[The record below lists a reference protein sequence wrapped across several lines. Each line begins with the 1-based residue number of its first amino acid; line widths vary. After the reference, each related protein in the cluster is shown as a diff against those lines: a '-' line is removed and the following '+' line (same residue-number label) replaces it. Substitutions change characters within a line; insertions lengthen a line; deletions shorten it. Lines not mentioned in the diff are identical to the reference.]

1 MSRQLTAEDFGAMS
15 LEPPGAT
22 TSPPPN
28 PTQPPL
34 PIDFGSLSLEPPEP
48 ITDGNSDRA
57 RLNPIS
63 AFTKGMWTSMTSGNV
78 EMLGAAMEALAV
90 ASGSEADATIGRDI
104 QAWIRS
110 KADKSD
116 TPMDWDK
123 AMGQEGFQFGD
134 IAGFASWIT
143 ALTGS
148 AVGSMVAPIA
158 AGAAG
163 GALGGAAGTVVPGV
177 GNVAGASVGAF
188 TGAFSAGAILNI
200 GETYAQLIAEKVDP
214 KTAATAA
221 LTVGTGIGVL
231 DTLALGKVLKLT
243 GANEIKNK
251 AVSSFVRDVTASYA
265 KGAAGE
271 GITEMAQSAIRE
283 ATAEILS
290 DDPDGPDAQ
299 ERIMSILHEGLAGA
313 LGGGFIAGA
322 GRAGQRILPGSESD
336 PGATPPAE
344 PTPDDFGEMATE
356 PPTPEPA
363 PAPAPAPEPAP
374 RTPTVPSTPVEPT
387 PEVVPAPVEPTP
399 VEPTPEVVPTPVEPT
414 PDDFGAMTTEP
425 PAPAPEPQSP
435 VAGEGPLLDPAP
447 PPAGGPSPAPS
458 SIEGVTGNE
467 AILDTPDKEYK
478 VRYRIVDVQKMQPS
492 HNAQTFAK
500 NEVYP
505 EGVQERMYHSSRAA
519 QADVIA
525 KSQKVKPWQ
534 LVNTDAT
541 AIGGPPQATPSG
553 IVLGGNGRMMI
564 MQRAYTQGTAEGYR
578 QYLIEHAEQFGMT
591 AEQVRSIENPGLV
604 REIEGAPTDIE
615 GLRTLGRDLNK
626 DFKKALS
633 EVEEAVSAG
642 KSISVESAESISLH
656 FDEKNTLR
664 QIMAK
669 QPAVFRDALLK
680 DGVLSETD
688 LPKYFTSD
696 GALNQAGKNFVE
708 NALLGASIGDA
719 DLLQTLQSSA
729 STVAKLERIIPQTIE
744 LNNRDDAWNIMPDV
758 KEAARQVV
766 AAQIRGVPI
775 GDQLGQGGLFGG
787 GPSSEIQAIARVL
800 AKKPLEVSA
809 IFRKFAGEARQDVKG
824 QPSMFGPAD
833 PNEAFARIFEMDPA
847 QASEGKP
854 DEGSYP
860 FEGQAPKRREPVTP
874 KAAKLDTPPALV
886 RRSEIIARLSEAL
899 GGLPIRIGRI
909 RGSKRVRGRYF
920 TKAEVVRLRKAND
933 IQTIMHEAGHHLNKL
948 LYGGKGGKLE
958 TKELKPFADEF
969 GKIATKG
976 DVLAEGFAEYVRM
989 YLTEP
994 DAAMD
999 AAPKFT
1005 KSFTEK
1011 LAEFP
1016 DIRDVLL
1023 GTRQDIR
1030 RYLEQPATA
1039 KILSH
1044 ISAEDAPV
1052 RKGWWSSFYTNILDS
1067 LNPLQEVV
1075 KAMEKKSGNKLA
1087 TEKNAYEV
1095 ARLFAGW
1102 TGKADHF
1109 LTMGTFDAKTLE
1121 RTGESLKDILKPI
1134 EGKLDDLRVYLVARR
1149 VVEKTGQGMETG
1161 IDITDAKTAI
1171 AELETPELKK
1181 AAERLYAYQDEVLNY
1196 LRDSDYLSDEQY
1208 ELIKKMNENYVP
1220 FYRIQDEAGGGRKGG
1235 SGKSMADLWNPLK
1248 RMKGSTREIID
1259 PLESIVKNTFTFI
1272 NLAERNNIGL
1282 RLAAQAE
1289 STEGGGRWVEPV
1301 PPNMKPQSFSID
1313 MIKGALKS
1321 AGMETDSIVNEDMEA
1336 VATLFSPDK
1345 SPSPGENIISVFK
1358 QGESKLYQVDPDLY
1372 RALKTLD
1379 QESAN
1384 IIITI
1389 LSKPAKVLRLGATGV
1404 SPEFLSRN
1412 IIRDAETAYIQSRNG
1427 FIPGVDT
1434 FRGLFAVLKKGELY
1448 EEAIR
1453 AGVIGAALASM
1464 DRKTLK
1470 SNLDDMMASPM
1481 QYVVRHPVE
1490 AARWFSEQ
1498 LEMAT
1503 RLGEYRKARK
1513 RGKSPRESALDAR
1526 EVTLDFAVMGASTQS
1541 VNKIVAFFSA
1551 TLNGTKKMLQTFKE
1565 NPKGATIRSLVGIT
1579 LPSIMLY
1586 AINRDD
1592 EEYKELPRW
1601 QKDFFWMI
1609 PTKGTPIASKTS
1621 FIPVPKPFLFGV
1633 VFGSSVERIM
1643 EWVDTQDSTAFDG
1656 LVNSAWQAAAPGFVP
1671 TAALPVIEMWANKS
1685 MFTGRSLV
1693 PGYLERLPEEH
1704 QYEPWTSEFSKGMAG
1719 MFGDAGLPISP
1730 IKIENAIF
1738 GYTAGAGRAVV
1749 QTIDPLLGQDGP
1761 EKTSKTWADI
1771 PGLRAF
1777 AVRKTGSTQSMQQFY
1792 DRIDKLSKK
1801 DAAWQFSKRYPGRID
1816 DARLTPVERKE
1827 YTYLKARQR
1836 RMSNLSSQIRKVES
1850 SDRTGDEKRDRIQ
1863 QIHNIRKKL
1872 AADTMARVRKFRK

>member
-1 MSRQLTAEDFGAMS
+1 MSRQLTAADFGAMTA
-15 LEPPGAT
+15 EPPGAT
-22 TSPPPN
+22 PPPS
-28 PTQPPL
+28 
-34 PIDFGSLSLEPPEP
+34 PIDFGALSLEPPEP
-48 ITDGNSDRA
+48 ITDGNSDLA
-57 RLNPIS
+57 RLNPIGS
-63 AFTKGMWTSMTSGNV
+63 FTKGMWTSMTSGNV
-78 EMLGAAMEALAV
+78 EMLGSAMEALAV
-90 ASGSEADATIGRDI
+90 VTGKEADATIGRDI
-104 QAWIRS
+104 QSWIRS
-110 KADKSD
+110 KAKKSD
-116 TPMDWDK
+116 APMDWDR
-123 AMGQEGFQFGD
+123 AMGPEGFQFGD

-143 ALTGS
+143 GLTGQ
-148 AVGSMVAPIA
+148 AVGSMVAPIM

-177 GNVAGASVGAF
+177 GNVTGASVGAF
-188 TGAFSAGAILNI
+188 TGAFSVGAILNI

-374 RTPTVPSTPVEPT
+374 RTPTVPSTPVDPT
-387 PEVVPAPVEPTP
+387 PEVVPAPVEPTS
-399 VEPTPEVVPTPVEPT
+399 EVVPTPAEPT

-425 PAPAPEPQSP
+425 PAPAPESQSP
-435 VAGEGPLLDPAP
+435 VAGEGPLPGPAL
-447 PPAGGPSPAPS
+447 PPAGGPSPAPAP
-458 SIEGVTGNE
+458 SIEGVTGSE
-467 AILDTPDKEYK
+467 AILDTPDREHK
-478 VRYRIVDVQKMQPS
+478 VVYRVVEAGVLKPS
-492 HNAQTFAK
+492 HDSQSFNK
-500 NEVYP
+500 NPEYP

-525 KSQKVKPWQ
+525 KSQNVKPFH
-534 LVNTDAT
+534 VVSTDAT
-541 AIGGPPQATPSG
+541 ALSGPPQITPDG
-553 IVLGGNGRMMI
+553 TVLGGNGRAMI
-564 MQRAYTQGTAEGYR
+564 LQRAYAQGTAEGYK
-578 QYLIEHAEQFGMT
+578 QYLTEHLAQFGLT
-591 AEQVRSIENPGLV
+591 AEQIQGMENPVLV
-604 REIEGAPTDIE
+604 REIEGAPTEIE
-615 GLRTLGRDLNK
+615 GLRTLGSDLNK

-669 QPAVFRDALLK
+669 NPAVFKDALLK

-729 STVAKLERIIPQTIE
+729 STIAKLERIIPQTIE
-744 LNNRDDAWNIMPDV
+744 LNNRQDGWNIMPDV
-758 KEAARQVV
+758 REAARQVA
-766 AAQIRGVPI
+766 AAQIRGVQI
-775 GDQLGQGGLFGG
+775 EDQLGQGGLFGG
-787 GPSSEIQAIARVL
+787 GPSFEVQAIAKVL
-800 AKKPLEVSA
+800 AKKPTDVSA
-809 IFRKFAGEARQDVKG
+809 VFRKFTGEARNDVPG

-833 PNEAFARIFEMDPA
+833 PKEAFARIFEMDPA

-854 DEGSYP
+854 GDSYA
-860 FEGQAPKRREPVTP
+860 FEGPAPKRREPTTP

-886 RRSEIIARLSEAL
+886 RRSEIIARLSEVL
-899 GGLPIRIGRI
+899 GDLPVRIGRI
-909 RGSKRVRGRYF
+909 RGSKAVRGRYF
-920 TKAEVVRLRKAND
+920 TKAEVIRLRKAND
-933 IQTIMHEAGHHLNKL
+933 IQTVMHEAGHHLNKL

-958 TKELKPFADEF
+958 TKELKPFADEL

-976 DVLAEGFAEYVRM
+976 DALTEGFAEYVRM

-994 DAAMD
+994 DAAME
-999 AAPKFT
+999 AAPKFS
-1005 KSFTEK
+1005 KSFTAK

-1016 DIRDVLL
+1016 EIQDVLL

-1044 ISAEDAPV
+1044 ISSDDAPV
-1052 RKGWWSSFYTNILDS
+1052 RKSWWSSFYTNILDS
-1067 LNPLQEVV
+1067 LYPIRQAVE
-1075 KAMEKKSGNKLA
+1075 AMQKKSGKALRTEENAHVLA
-1087 TEKNAYEV
+1087 Q
-1095 ARLFAGW
+1095 LFSGW
-1102 TGKADHF
+1102 TGKADAF
-1109 LTMGTFDAKTLE
+1109 LNKGTFDAATLE
-1121 RTGESLKDILKPI
+1121 PIGESLKAILKPI

-1161 IDITDAKTAI
+1161 IDIDDAKTAI
-1171 AELETPELKK
+1171 AELETQELKQV
-1181 AAERLYAYQDEVLNY
+1181 AERIYAYQDEVLNY
-1196 LRDSDYLSDEQY
+1196 LRDSEYLNDEQY

-1220 FYRIQDEAGGGRKGG
+1220 FYRIQDETGGGRKGG
-1235 SGKSMADLWNPLK
+1235 GGKTMADLWNPVK
-1248 RMKGSTREIID
+1248 KMKGSAREIID

-1272 NLAERNNIGL
+1272 NLAERNRIGL
-1282 RLAAQAE
+1282 VLARQAGK
-1289 STEGGGRWVEPV
+1289 TEGGGRWVEAV
-1301 PPNMKPQSFSID
+1301 PEKLKPQSFSID
-1313 MIKGALKS
+1313 MIKSALKS

-1336 VATLFSPDK
+1336 VATLFTPDK
-1345 SPSPGENIISVFK
+1345 SPSPGENIISVFEN
-1358 QGESKLYQVDPDLY
+1358 GESKLYQVDSDLY

-1379 QESAN
+1379 QESSN
-1384 IIITI
+1384 IIINI
-1389 LSKPAKVLRLGATGV
+1389 LSKPAKLLRLGATGV

-1412 IIRDAETAYIQSRNG
+1412 IIRDAWTAYLQSRNG
-1427 FIPGVDT
+1427 FKPGVDT
-1434 FRGLFAVLKKGELY
+1434 FRGLFSVLNKDVMY
-1448 EEAIR
+1448 EEAVR
-1453 AGVIGAALASM
+1453 SGVVGAAMVSM
-1464 DRKTLK
+1464 DRTTLK
-1470 SNLDDMMASPM
+1470 QNLDDMMASPM
-1481 QYVVRHPVE
+1481 KYVVRHPVD

-1503 RLGEYRKARK
+1503 RMGEYKRA
-1513 RGKSPRESALDAR
+1513 RGKGKSERTAALDAR
-1526 EVTLDFAVMGASTQS
+1526 QVTLDFARMGASTQS
-1541 VNKIVAFFSA
+1541 VNRIVAFFNA
-1551 TLNGTKKMLQTFKE
+1551 TIQGTKKMAQTFKE
-1565 NPKGATIRSLVGIT
+1565 DPKGATVRALVGIT

-1609 PTKGTPIASKTS
+1609 PTKGTPIADKTS
-1621 FIPVPKPFLFGV
+1621 FIPVPKPFLYGV

-1643 EWVDTQDSTAFDG
+1643 EWVETEDSTAFDG
-1656 LVNSAWQAAAPGFVP
+1656 LVNSAWQASAPGFVP
-1671 TAALPVIEMWANKS
+1671 TATLPVIEMWANKS

-1719 MFGDAGLPISP
+1719 MFGDAGFPISP

-1738 GYTAGAGRAVV
+1738 GYTAGAGRAIV

-1863 QIHNIRKKL
+1863 QIHNLRKKL